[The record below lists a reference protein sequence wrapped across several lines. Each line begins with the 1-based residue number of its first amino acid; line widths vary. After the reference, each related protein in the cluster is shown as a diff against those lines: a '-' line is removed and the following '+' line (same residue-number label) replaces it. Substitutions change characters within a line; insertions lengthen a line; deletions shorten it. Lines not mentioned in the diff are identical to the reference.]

1 MKRHD
6 VYLTALAQRN
16 RLRREAEEKNV
27 EQKRK
32 MELERGF
39 STYINGANDSRAK
52 SATGQRTLSRIGT
65 ASSSKTSPEPRLKA
79 KSAVGT
85 TRTRKSW
92 AENMLEKENGPFFN
106 QNRENEEDEINYS
119 QNFDENEDFEERI
132 DSTPEMQKSSSLE
145 SVEERIQTP
154 SSSREFVVPQ
164 LSACTARSGRRGWNL
179 NSSIPFATLQV
190 SSTAFS
196 DASKSPLESVSTSSS
211 PSPDFQTNSISTGD
225 ILREKSEKRRNI
237 LEESWNL
244 IDDFERKNKGRSS
257 LVFSNSFSDEKN
269 STVVDLEEEPY
280 SDVIPVSPSGQ
291 ILELIIHSTWG
302 DQNYV
307 GLNGLEIWN
316 TKGEIIKISSIS
328 SKDFKINK
336 LDPRS
341 KLKNIVNG
349 NYNTSDDIQTWVA
362 ELKKRKSK
370 ITLEFE
376 RVQKI
381 AMIRVWNYNRN
392 RVHARRGIKHL
403 EIRLDQKVIFSN
415 EIVCGQGDKSHPAV
429 EPIIFT
435 TEEEVFDRIAQNDP
449 VFPKN

>member
-16 RLRREAEEKNV
+16 RLRREAEEKNE

-39 STYINGANDSRAK
+39 STYINGANTRAK
-52 SATGQRTLSRIGT
+52 SAGGQRTLSRVGT
-65 ASSSKTSPEPRLKA
+65 ASSSKTSPEPRMKA
-79 KSAVGT
+79 MSAVGT
-85 TRTRKSW
+85 SRTRKSW

-106 QNRENEEDEINYS
+106 QRESSEEDGIAYS
-119 QNFDENEDFEERI
+119 QSFEDEERI
-132 DSTPEMQKSSSLE
+132 ESLSSTPEMQESSSLE
-145 SVEERIQTP
+145 SVEERMQTP

-196 DASKSPLESVSTSSS
+196 DASKSSLETVSTSSS
-211 PSPDFQTNSISTGD
+211 PSPELQNNSISTGD
-225 ILREKSEKRRNI
+225 VLRAKSQKRRNI

-244 IDDFERKNKGRSS
+244 IDDFERNNKGRSS
-257 LVFSNSFSDEKN
+257 LIISASFSEEPD
-269 STVVDLEEEPY
+269 SSSVVDLEEEPY

-291 ILELIIHSTWG
+291 ILELIVHSTWG

-307 GLNGLEIWN
+307 GLNGLELWN
-316 TKGEIIKISSIS
+316 TNGETIKISSIS
-328 SKDFKINK
+328 SKDFKVNK

-341 KLKNIVNG
+341 KLGNIVNG
-349 NYNTSDDIQTWVA
+349 NYNTSDDLQTWVA
-362 ELKKRKSK
+362 ELAKRKSK
-370 ITLEFE
+370 ITIEFE

-392 RVHARRGIKHL
+392 RVHAKRGVRHL
-403 EIRLDQKVIFSN
+403 EMRLDQKVIFSN
-415 EIVCGQGDKSHPAV
+415 EIVCGQGDKSTPAV

>member
-16 RLRREAEEKNV
+16 RLRREAEEKND

-39 STYINGANDSRAK
+39 STYINGANTRAK
-52 SATGQRTLSRIGT
+52 SAGGQRTLSRVGT
-65 ASSSKTSPEPRLKA
+65 ASSSKTSPEPRMKA
-79 KSAVGT
+79 MSAVGT
-85 TRTRKSW
+85 SRTRKSW

-106 QNRENEEDEINYS
+106 QRESSEEDGIAYS
-119 QNFDENEDFEERI
+119 QSFEDEERI
-132 DSTPEMQKSSSLE
+132 ESLSSTPEMQESSSLE
-145 SVEERIQTP
+145 SVEERMQTP

-196 DASKSPLESVSTSSS
+196 DASKSSLDTVSTSSS
-211 PSPDFQTNSISTGD
+211 PSPELQNSSISTGD
-225 ILREKSEKRRNI
+225 VLRAKSQKQRNI

-257 LVFSNSFSDEKN
+257 LIFSTSFSEEHD
-269 STVVDLEEEPY
+269 SSVVDLEEEPY

-291 ILELIIHSTWG
+291 ILELIVHSTWG

-307 GLNGLEIWN
+307 GLNGLELWN
-316 TKGEIIKISSIS
+316 IKGEIIKISSIS
-328 SKDFKINK
+328 SKDFKVNK

-341 KLKNIVNG
+341 KLGNIVNG
-349 NYNTSDDIQTWVA
+349 NYNTSDDLQTWVA
-362 ELKKRKSK
+362 ELAKRKSK

-392 RVHARRGIKHL
+392 RVHAKRGVRHL
-403 EIRLDQKVIFSN
+403 EMRLDQKVIFSN
-415 EIVCGQGDKSHPAV
+415 EIVCGQGDKSTPAV

-435 TEEEVFDRIAQNDP
+435 TEEEVFDRIAHNDP

>member
-16 RLRREAEEKNV
+16 RLRREAEEKNE

-39 STYINGANDSRAK
+39 STYINGANTRAK
-52 SATGQRTLSRIGT
+52 SAGGQRTLSRVGT
-65 ASSSKTSPEPRLKA
+65 ASSSKTSPEPRMKA
-79 KSAVGT
+79 MSAVGT
-85 TRTRKSW
+85 SRTRKSW

-106 QNRENEEDEINYS
+106 QRESSEEDGIAYS
-119 QNFDENEDFEERI
+119 QSFEDEERI
-132 DSTPEMQKSSSLE
+132 ESLSSTPEMQESSSLE
-145 SVEERIQTP
+145 SVEERMQTP

-196 DASKSPLESVSTSSS
+196 DASKSSLETVSTSSS
-211 PSPDFQTNSISTGD
+211 PSPELQNSSISTGD
-225 ILREKSEKRRNI
+225 VLRAKSQKRRNI

-244 IDDFERKNKGRSS
+244 IDDFERNNKGRSS
-257 LVFSNSFSDEKN
+257 LIFSSSFSEEPD
-269 STVVDLEEEPY
+269 SSSVVDLEEEPY

-291 ILELIIHSTWG
+291 ILELIVHSTWG

-307 GLNGLEIWN
+307 GLNGLELWN
-316 TKGEIIKISSIS
+316 TKGETIKISSIS
-328 SKDFKINK
+328 SKDFKVNK

-341 KLKNIVNG
+341 KLGNIVNG
-349 NYNTSDDIQTWVA
+349 NYNTSDDLQTWVA
-362 ELKKRKSK
+362 ELAKRKSK
-370 ITLEFE
+370 ITIEFE

-392 RVHARRGIKHL
+392 RVHAKRGVRHL
-403 EIRLDQKVIFSN
+403 EMRLDQKVIFSN
-415 EIVCGQGDKSHPAV
+415 EIVCGQGDKSTPAV

>member
-16 RLRREAEEKNV
+16 RLRREAEETNV
-27 EQKRK
+27 EQKRRI
-32 MELERGF
+32 ELERGF
-39 STYINGANDSRAK
+39 STYINGANTRAK
-52 SATGQRTLSRIGT
+52 SATGPRTLSRVGT
-65 ASSSKTSPEPRLKA
+65 ASSSKSPEPRMKA
-79 KSAVGT
+79 MSAVGT
-85 TRTRKSW
+85 SRNRKSW

-106 QNRENEEDEINYS
+106 QRESSEEDGIVYS
-119 QNFDENEDFEERI
+119 QSFDDEEKAPI
-132 DSTPEMQKSSSLE
+132 DSMSSTPEIQESSSLE
-145 SVEERIQTP
+145 SVEERMQTP

-164 LSACTARSGRRGWNL
+164 LSARTARSGRRGWNL
-179 NSSIPFATLQV
+179 NSSIPFAKLQV

-196 DASKSPLESVSTSSS
+196 DASKSSLDTVSTSSS
-211 PSPDFQTNSISTGD
+211 PSPELGNSISTGD
-225 ILREKSEKRRNI
+225 ALRAKSDKRRNI

-257 LVFSNSFSDEKN
+257 LIFSTSFSEEAC
-269 STVVDLEEEPY
+269 SSVLDLEEEPC

-307 GLNGLEIWN
+307 GLNGLELWN

-328 SKDFKINK
+328 SKDFKENK

-341 KLKNIVNG
+341 KLRNIVNG
-349 NYNTSDDIQTWVA
+349 NYNTSDDIHTWMA
-362 ELKKRKSK
+362 ELAKRKSK

-376 RVQKI
+376 RVQSI
-381 AMIRVWNYNRN
+381 AMVRVWNYNRN
-392 RVHARRGIKHL
+392 RVHAKRGVKHL
-403 EIRLDQKVIFSN
+403 EMRLDQKVIFSN
-415 EIVCGQGDKSHPAV
+415 EIVCGQGDKSTPAV

-435 TEEEVFDRIAQNDP
+435 TEEDVFNRIAQNDP
-449 VFPKN
+449 VFPK

>member
-16 RLRREAEEKNV
+16 RLRREAEEKNE

-39 STYINGANDSRAK
+39 STYINGANTRAK
-52 SATGQRTLSRIGT
+52 SAGGQRTLSRVGT
-65 ASSSKTSPEPRLKA
+65 ASSSKTSPEPRMKA
-79 KSAVGT
+79 MSAVGT
-85 TRTRKSW
+85 SRTRKSW

-106 QNRENEEDEINYS
+106 QRESSEEDGIAYS
-119 QNFDENEDFEERI
+119 QSFEDEERI
-132 DSTPEMQKSSSLE
+132 ESLSSTPEMQESSSLE
-145 SVEERIQTP
+145 SVEERMQTP

-196 DASKSPLESVSTSSS
+196 DASKSSLETVSTSSS
-211 PSPDFQTNSISTGD
+211 PSPELQNNSISTGD
-225 ILREKSEKRRNI
+225 VLRAKSQKRRNI

-244 IDDFERKNKGRSS
+244 IDDFERNNKGRSS
-257 LVFSNSFSDEKN
+257 LIFSASFSEEPD
-269 STVVDLEEEPY
+269 SSSVVDLEEEPY

-291 ILELIIHSTWG
+291 ILELIVHSTWG

-307 GLNGLEIWN
+307 GLNGLELWN
-316 TKGEIIKISSIS
+316 TKGETIKISSIS
-328 SKDFKINK
+328 SKDFKVNK

-341 KLKNIVNG
+341 KLGNIVNG
-349 NYNTSDDIQTWVA
+349 NYNTSDDLQTWVA
-362 ELKKRKSK
+362 ELAKRKSK
-370 ITLEFE
+370 ITIEFE

-392 RVHARRGIKHL
+392 RVHAKRGVRHL
-403 EIRLDQKVIFSN
+403 EMKLDQKVIFSN
-415 EIVCGQGDKSHPAV
+415 EIVCGQGDKSTPAV